1 MTEMIRGGA
10 RVVFVGFNGALV
22 EGLEVTADTGGR
34 SAVVDVV
41 VVVVVVGVVVLV
53 VVVVVILIC
62 I

>member
-10 RVVFVGFNGALV
+10 RVVDVGSALV

-34 SAVVDVV
+34 T

-53 VVVVVILIC
+53 VIVVVILIC

>member
-10 RVVFVGFNGALV
+10 RVVVVVGFNGALV
-22 EGLEVTADTGGR
+22 EGFEVTADTGGR
-34 SAVVDVV
+34 TVV
-41 VVVVVVGVVVLV
+41 VVVVVDVVVLV

>member
-1 MTEMIRGGA
+1 MIRGGA
-10 RVVFVGFNGALV
+10 RVVVVVGFNGALV

-34 SAVVDVV
+34 T

-53 VVVVVILIC
+53 VVVVAILIC